1 MNTDYDSG
9 QAKVDVPF
17 TTMLECCE
25 AKVAVPFTDYP
36 AFQQC
41 SDGLNFYCSCYN
53 VVREKHCSGWK
64 NKPNKPEFS
73 PGGERA
79 GMLDIQKRNPGSEM
93 EPAAKGKVTENT
105 NDKE

>member
-1 MNTDYDSG
+1 MG
-9 QAKVDVPF
+9 
-17 TTMLECCE
+17 
-25 AKVAVPFTDYP
+25 
-36 AFQQC
+36 
-41 SDGLNFYCSCYN
+41 
-53 VVREKHCSGWK
+53 EKHCFSWK

-79 GMLDIQKRNPGSEM
+79 GMLDIQKRNLGSEM

>member
-1 MNTDYDSG
+1 MNTDYDSE
-9 QAKVDVPF
+9 Q
-17 TTMLECCE
+17 

-93 EPAAKGKVTENT
+93 EPAAKGKVTIANT
-105 NDKE
+105 NDKEGDLNLSLR